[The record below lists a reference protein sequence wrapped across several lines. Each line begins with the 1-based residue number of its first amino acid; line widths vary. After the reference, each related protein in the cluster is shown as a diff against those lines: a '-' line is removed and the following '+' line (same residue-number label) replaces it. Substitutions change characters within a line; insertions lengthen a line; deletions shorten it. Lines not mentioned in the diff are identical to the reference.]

1 MKVLLVDYGVGNL
14 LSAARALRAAGGDV
28 EVSGNPERVRAA
40 PRLVL
45 PGVGAF
51 GDCMTELRRRG
62 LEAPLKEFG
71 ASGKPMLGICVGMQI
86 LMDYGEEFG
95 RHEGLG
101 LIPGHVAKLDATDV
115 DGAPLKLPHIGW
127 NELLAPQ
134 GRNGWEGTVCA
145 GLPAMS
151 SVYFLHSFAA
161 RPDSTTD
168 ILAET
173 EYGGRR
179 VVAAV
184 ARGAVQGAQ
193 FHPEKSGIIGLTIL
207 EKFLRLNG

>member
-28 EVSGNPERVRAA
+28 EVSGDPERVLAA

-101 LIPGHVAKLDATDV
+101 LIPGRVAKLHASNA

-127 NELLAPQ
+127 NELLVPQ
-134 GRNGWEGTVCA
+134 GRNGWEGSVCA
-145 GLPAMS
+145 GLPDMA

-161 RPDSTTD
+161 RPDSPAN

-184 ARGAVQGAQ
+184 AQGAVQGTQ
-193 FHPEKSGIIGLTIL
+193 FHPEKSGPVGLGIL
-207 EKFLRLNG
+207 SKFLAMG